1 MKVHYDKP
9 KGQRVKKGSIKIT
22 INGRKKRINYFNGL
36 THWAR
41 LNEQL
46 LYYVHE
52 VEKWMTYDKVDE
64 LNSPNKKRYI
74 LVSSSNDKIKNLKS
88 AIRHIKK
95 HDEIPKGTRMRLE
108 SRFKGFDIII
118 TK

>member
-1 MKVHYDKP
+1 MKVHYDRP

-22 INGRKKRINYFNGL
+22 INGRKRRINYFNGL

-41 LNEQL
+41 LSEQL
-46 LYYVHE
+46 LYYVPE
-52 VEKWMTYDKVDE
+52 VDKWMTYNKIDE
-64 LNSPNKKRYI
+64 LEFNKKGSVLI
-74 LVSSSNDKIKNLKS
+74 SSSNGKIKNLKS

-108 SRFKGFDIII
+108 SHFVGFDIII

>member
-1 MKVHYDKP
+1 
-9 KGQRVKKGSIKIT
+9 
-22 INGRKKRINYFNGL
+22 
-36 THWAR
+36 
-41 LNEQL
+41 
-46 LYYVHE
+46 
-52 VEKWMTYDKVDE
+52 MTYDKVDE
-64 LNSPNKKRYI
+64 LKSPNKKGYI
-74 LVSSSNDKIKNLKS
+74 LVNSSNDKIKNLKS

>member
-1 MKVHYDKP
+1 MKVHYDRP

-22 INGRKKRINYFNGL
+22 INGKKKRINYFNGL
-36 THWAR
+36 THWTK
-41 LNEQL
+41 LSEEL
-46 LYYVHE
+46 LYYVPE
-52 VEKWMTYDKVDE
+52 VDKWMTYDKVSE
-64 LNSPNKKRYI
+64 IESNKKGYI

-108 SRFKGFDIII
+108 SRFKGFDITI